1 MSETSNPPKTATP
14 PRRNRAFGSIVL
26 VLFTGMMGARVWL
39 QRKADADRERMMRSL
54 MENSRKIDQE
64 VGERMMAEAKRRER
78 EDAERRIAEL
88 EELRKKLVMP
98 SLAGPRATSPE
109 PEKRTSAVDM
119 PHSFVVTHAHL
130 AWTTIDQAPA
140 KDFRDRA
147 VRKEL
152 IASLAAI
159 HAELKAQLGDRERFP
174 DPARVAALRG
184 RVEEAIGR
192 IDGAMRDG
200 TWKKMAIDHSEGLR
214 GDMADFAAAVAPP
227 DGGVAD
233 ARR

>member
-1 MSETSNPPKTATP
+1 M
-14 PRRNRAFGSIVL
+14 L
-26 VLFTGMMGARVWL
+26 VLFTSAMGMRVWL

-64 VGERMMAEAKRRER
+64 VGERMMAEAKQKER

-88 EELRKKLVMP
+88 EEIRKKLVMP
-98 SLAGPRATSPE
+98 PLVGSKPATPE
-109 PEKRTSAVDM
+109 PPKRPSALEM
-119 PHSFVVTHAHL
+119 PHSFVVTNAHL

-152 IASLAAI
+152 IASFAAI
-159 HAELKAQLGDRERFP
+159 HVELKAQLGDRERFP
-174 DPARVAALRG
+174 DYSRVAALRG

-200 TWKKMAIDHSEGLR
+200 TWKKMAIDHSAGLR
-214 GDMADFAAAVAPP
+214 ADMADFAAAAALP
-227 DGGVAD
+227 DGGAAD